1 MAEAERQPKP
11 DTQSRPPR
19 KKQKPF
25 RNIRPASLLSFLF
38 HATYDE
44 TLNEWFHD
52 APDEVL
58 RDFDLTGQEADVIRK
73 MGDAHL
79 SPDPQE
85 KQKIVHTLMSFL
97 EEEILKEHYREIW

>member
-1 MAEAERQPKP
+1 MSDAAERSARVQRKHPKP
-11 DTQSRPPR
+11 Y
-19 KKQKPF
+19 

-58 RDFDLTGQEADVIRK
+58 RDFELDGAVGEIIRK
-73 MGDAHL
+73 MGDEHL
-79 SPDPQE
+79 NPDPAVRQAIIRE
-85 KQKIVHTLMSFL
+85 LMPFL
-97 EEEILKEHYREIW
+97 EQEIFKKHYREIW